1 MENRGFF
8 QELDRKLASA
18 GMAADKAGIVGFCYH
33 RLIGPDGELKQEGIT
48 HNLVTSVGDKHIAQH
63 MAFVAG
69 ATVGSIAYATIGVN
83 TTAPAKDDT
92 DLGTAISAS
101 SHGISATYP
110 QNVTSHSGAGEWTLW
125 RFEWAA
131 GENTNGSIGEV
142 GMWTSVGSFVARALV
157 APNVNKAA
165 GDTLQI
171 DWGWKFLG
179 A

>member
-1 MENRGFF
+1 MSDHEFNK
-8 QELDRKLASA
+8 QLDEKLASA
-18 GMAADKAGIVGFCYH
+18 GMPVEQAGIWGYCHH
-33 RLIGPDGELKQEGIT
+33 RLIGPDGKIKQEGT
-48 HNLVTSVGDKHIAQH
+48 TRNLVTSEGDQH
-63 MAFVAG
+63 LAELVAFVAG
-69 ATVGSIAYATIGVN
+69 ATVGSIAYARIGVN
-83 TTAPAKDDT
+83 TTAPLKNDT
-92 DLGTAISAS
+92 DLGTEIAAS
-101 SHGISATYP
+101 SKGPTATYP
-110 QNVTSHSGAGEWTLW
+110 QRVTSHSGAGEWTLW

-142 GMWTSVGSFVARALV
+142 GMNTSVGSFVARALV